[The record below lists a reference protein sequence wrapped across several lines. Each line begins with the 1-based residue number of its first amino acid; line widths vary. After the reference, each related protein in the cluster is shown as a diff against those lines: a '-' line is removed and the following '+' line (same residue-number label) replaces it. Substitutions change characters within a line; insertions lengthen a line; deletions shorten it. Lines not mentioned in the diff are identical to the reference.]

1 MHALLLLL
9 SACDSHTEPEAP
21 HTEHAEHTEH
31 TEPEA
36 PHTEHSTPP
45 ALTLSLNDG
54 TRWQMDPHTR
64 ETMGLTRTTLSEAVV
79 ADAASGQSLGVTLQ
93 GQLDQLISGCTMT
106 GADHDAL
113 HGFLT
118 VYIPAVQALQAVTD
132 DASATAQLTA
142 LRAMVA
148 EYDRFFE

>member
-1 MHALLLLL
+1 MHALLL
-9 SACDSHTEPEAP
+9 SACDSHTEPEAA
-21 HTEHAEHTEH
+21 HTE
-31 TEPEA
+31 
-36 PHTEHSTPP
+36 HTEHSTPP
-45 ALTLSLNDG
+45 ALTLSLDDG

-79 ADAASGQSLGVTLQ
+79 ADAASDRSLGVPPQ
-93 GQLDQLISGCTMT
+93 GQLDQPIS

-118 VYIPAVQALQAVTD
+118 VYIPALQALQAVTD
-132 DASATAQLTA
+132 GPFATAQLTA
-142 LRAMVA
+142 LRAMVV

>member
-1 MHALLLLL
+1 MPTLFLLLA
-9 SACDSHTEPEAP
+9 ACDNHSEPEAT
-21 HTEHAEHTEH
+21 HAEHAEHG
-31 TEPEA
+31 A
-36 PHTEHSTPP
+36 PSV
-45 ALTLSLNDG
+45 LTLPLNDG
-54 TRWQMDPHTR
+54 ARWQMDPHTR
-64 ETMGLTRTTLSEAVV
+64 ETVELTRTTLTEATVT
-79 ADAASGQSLGVTLQ
+79 DAASGRALSVTLQ

-132 DASATAQLTA
+132 DASATAQFTA

-148 EYDRFFE
+148 ESDRFFE